1 MLRVTLLVALL
12 GASALPAAAA
22 ASGVREPGAA
32 IPPMMF
38 AGVSPSSAAPGQQ
51 VTITGLQFMPGARV
65 WLGGQE
71 APQVQVE
78 TGERL
83 IVTVPDHQPGKVS
96 VMIRNPDGREV
107 SRARSLTIE
116 QR

>member
-1 MLRVTLLVALL
+1 MLRVTLLATLL
-12 GASALPAAAA
+12 GLSALPAAAGA
-22 ASGVREPGAA
+22 GSIREPGAA

-38 AGVSPSSAAPGQQ
+38 AGVQPSSAAPGQQ

-71 APQVQVE
+71 APSVQVE

-83 IVTVPDHQPGKVS
+83 VVTVPDHQPGKVS

-107 SRARSLTIE
+107 TRARSFTVE